1 MKGCN
6 PEALGNRSD
15 QGTRDSLLVGTSSP
29 TLSQGHGLPSI
40 STCPARAEMLRTW
53 CPCTKQHHFPFEFCP
68 PSPPPPTC
76 VEDTS
81 NFPVIQTRTFGISP
95 TLTHFSLNQ
104 VLTLTISLLTRVPP
118 LPPCAFFPD
127 QEGGKKPTLHVIKP
141 CTNSISQDSK
151 L

>member
-40 STCPARAEMLRTW
+40 STCPARAEMLRTR

-81 NFPVIQTRTFGISP
+81 NFPVIQTRTFGHLP
-95 TLTHFSLNQ
+95 NTHPLFTESGVDPDHFTSHTGPSTSSLC
-104 VLTLTISLLTRVPP
+104 LLPRS
-118 LPPCAFFPD
+118 
-127 QEGGKKPTLHVIKP
+127 GRGKKTNLACYKTLY
-141 CTNSISQDSK
+141 
-151 L
+151 